1 MLVFKEINIEGVFIN
16 KEVKKYLNIISI
28 KSIKI
33 IDKTKLKKELE
44 PTLSNSINTL
54 VDKLQLS
61 IRGIGESKAYYCKLR
76 FEDKSYAT
84 LCIKIINQSVMLI
97 IEDIIGVKDKQSIMF
112 TKVESELDIINK
124 ILKYNNLKFD
134 IKNEELK

>member
-33 IDKTKLKKELE
+33 IDKTKLKTELE

-61 IRGIGESKAYYCKLR
+61 IRGIGGTKAYYCKLR

-84 LCIKIINQSVMLI
+84 LCIKIINKSVMLV

-124 ILKYNNLKFD
+124 ILKYNNLKFG